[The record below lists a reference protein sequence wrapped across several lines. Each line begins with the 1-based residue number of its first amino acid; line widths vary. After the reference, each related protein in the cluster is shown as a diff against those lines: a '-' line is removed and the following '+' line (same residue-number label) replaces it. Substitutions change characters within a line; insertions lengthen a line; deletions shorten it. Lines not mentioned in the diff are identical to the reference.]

1 MKGKVAAPLALVGI
15 ISASLQTRTGMP
27 SVIGVLIAAVCM
39 VAALVLGGGAI
50 G

>member
-1 MKGKVAAPLALVGI
+1 MKSKLAAPLALAGI

-27 SVIGVLIAAVCM
+27 SVIGVLIATVCM
-39 VAALVLGGGAI
+39 VMALVLGGGVI